1 MAMASSNRT
10 RLHPE
15 TVPSMPAR
23 RTPRSA
29 ARKAAGV
36 RRAVA
41 SPSRSAAAKPSRAR
55 PAPAAKRRAKRAAAA
70 KVAAKPV
77 APAKRVA
84 KAPAKRVAAAKRVAK
99 APAKRVAAAKRIV
112 PAKRV
117 AKASVRL
124 AAAAK
129 RAAKGPAKRVA
140 PAPTKRHAAP
150 PRAAMVRDLERG
162 SDAVLAAIRGLS
174 AGAAERPLAPGK
186 WSPRQVVLHLAYWDE
201 WMLGVLPAA
210 IARNRPPGPL
220 DDARVQAAS
229 AAAVT
234 AGAGL
239 PWEEVRTL
247 WATQRALLLGLLAA
261 VPARPAERW
270 TTAHALGATLAGY
283 AAHDR
288 HHAAQIRAA
297 RGTRAPAVPRPPTPP
312 TPPTPAKPFTPA
324 FAAQRQ
330 AASARDLLLFELQRA
345 RVAVH
350 AALKGMGAGSALQPI
365 APGKWSPHE
374 IVLHLVARDQARLGE
389 FDAVLAGAAP
399 SWALFGPADWP
410 GVNEGHIAP
419 LRALSWDEAVQRLTA
434 TRERLLAALLAVPP
448 EPAEVWGAGHVFGAM
463 LLGLPDHDRHHAQQI
478 QQARIT
484 S

>member
-1 MAMASSNRT
+1 
-10 RLHPE
+10 
-15 TVPSMPAR
+15 
-23 RTPRSA
+23 
-29 ARKAAGV
+29 
-36 RRAVA
+36 
-41 SPSRSAAAKPSRAR
+41 
-55 PAPAAKRRAKRAAAA
+55 
-70 KVAAKPV
+70 
-77 APAKRVA
+77 
-84 KAPAKRVAAAKRVAK
+84 
-99 APAKRVAAAKRIV
+99 
-112 PAKRV
+112 
-117 AKASVRL
+117 
-124 AAAAK
+124 
-129 RAAKGPAKRVA
+129 
-140 PAPTKRHAAP
+140 
-150 PRAAMVRDLERG
+150 
-162 SDAVLAAIRGLS
+162 
-174 AGAAERPLAPGK
+174 
-186 WSPRQVVLHLAYWDE
+186 VLHLAYWDE

-220 DDARVQAAS
+220 DEARVQAANT
-229 AAAVT
+229 AAVS
-234 AGAGL
+234 AGAAL

-283 AAHDR
+283 AGHDR

-297 RGTRAPAVPRPPTPP
+297 RGARAPGAPEARSKASSKASRRVSPKAP
-312 TPPTPAKPFTPA
+312 KPFTPA
-324 FAAQRQ
+324 FAAQKQ

-350 AALKGMGAGSALQPI
+350 SALKGMGAGSALQPI

-374 IVLHLVARDQARLGE
+374 IVLHLVARDQARLDE
-389 FDAVLAGAAP
+389 FDTVLAGAAP

-419 LRALSWDEAVQRLTA
+419 LRSLSWDEAVQRLAA
-434 TRERLLAALLAVPP
+434 TRERLLAALLAVPS
-448 EPAEVWGAGHVFGAM
+448 EPAGVWAAGHAFGAM